1 MKNRMLSLA
10 LSAAMTAMFA
20 IPAMAQDNFPDVP
33 ENHWAFEA
41 IENLKRE
48 GILVGYPDGTY
59 KGPRAT
65 TRYELAVALNAAYQ
79 RLKNIT
85 DGLAEQIAEIRRSM
99 GTGDNKG
106 LADRLAAVEAQLRGM
121 SGLKDDVDA
130 MKKMSDEFQKE
141 LAALGVDVEQMKKD
155 LADMKAMM
163 GEKQAVTIGGDA
175 NIWVIAGAGDDSV
188 TTTTSGSGS
197 GSSTTTVRT
206 FRPALGVDGRLLG
219 EDDNGRNT
227 NSILADL
234 NVYHEIAINLKGG
247 KDGAPKWDATI
258 VHGNLLDGRFSSF
271 SRGFGGTVQG
281 LGNQAGLFQGSFYT
295 EGAGDTYIQ
304 RLAIDLEGVLPF
316 KATVG
321 RLGWQTANPYLFK
334 RNDNSPYFDNDR
346 WDNGDWLFDGV
357 ALGFNLGGNGSL
369 AIMAGKNSN
378 RLSNNG
384 TEIQT
389 IGFPGLVNSTFG
401 AEAKFKLTDKGSIN
415 LAYLFHSLNDS
426 NPDRFEQM
434 GVGLNFGLSDNLNLS
449 ANLAQN
455 YTKQRSTK
463 SQVALNFGSLTQR
476 SRKDTA
482 VEVGLDYK
490 AGNNSFGAS
499 FRSIGKDFQGLTGTW
514 KRLGTTWN
522 PTGIEDFTVGGSF
535 GLSDALNLKA
545 DATFGKIKN
554 TTLNPVGRDG
564 RKYTNFNVGLDYA
577 LGGGWM
583 GMLGYEDFKLDLIGN
598 DTKQKWATLGLSYK
612 PSSNMLFKFIYQNS
626 NSDIR
631 ETWFSS
637 NNTGEYRGHLISTQ
651 VSVKF

>member
-197 GSSTTTVRT
+197 GSSSFSSRT

-219 EDDNGRNT
+219 ANDNGRPS

-258 VHGNLLDGRFSSF
+258 VHGNLLAQDSF
-271 SRGFGGTVQG
+271 SKDRGIGGGTVQG
-281 LGNQAGLFQGSFYT
+281 LGNQSSLFHGGFYGEGS
-295 EGAGDTYIQ
+295 GDTYIQ

-357 ALGFNLGGNGSL
+357 ALGFNLGGNGFL

-384 TEIQT
+384 TELQPIV
-389 IGFPGLVNSTFG
+389 FSGLVNSTFG
-401 AEAKFKLTDKGSIN
+401 AEAKFNFSDKGSIN
-415 LAYLFHSLNDS
+415 LAYLFHSLN
-426 NPDRFEQM
+426 NTTPDRFEQM
-434 GVGLNFGLSDNLNLS
+434 GAGLNFGISDSLNLT
-449 ANLAQN
+449 ANFAQN

-463 SQVALNFGSLTQR
+463 TPVTQNFGSSTR

-482 VEVGLDYK
+482 VEVGLEYK
-490 AGNNSFGAS
+490 MGNNGLMAG
-499 FRSIGKDFQGLTGTW
+499 FRSIGKDFAGFTGDW
-514 KRLGTTWN
+514 DRLGTTWK
-522 PTGIEDFTVGGSF
+522 PSGIEDFTVGGSF
-535 GLSDALNLKA
+535 GLSDALKLKA
-545 DATFGKIKN
+545 DATFGKIKD
-554 TTLNPVGRDG
+554 TTLNPVGENG

-583 GMLGYEDFKLDLIGN
+583 GMLGYEDFKLDLIGS

-631 ETWFSS
+631 ESWFSS
-637 NNTGEYRGHLISTQ
+637 NNQGDYRGHLISTQ